1 MAIVTISR
9 MFGAGGKTLGDM
21 LAKKIGYTFIDNEII
36 QMVAKDAKV
45 STNWVESIEREAG
58 GKLQKFLS
66 RVVPKNLVDRVLDN
80 QRGYIDEEIYVE
92 TLQKIIVKIADEG
105 DAVILGR
112 GSQYILKNREDTIHL
127 LLVAEKE
134 DRIKFME
141 NTYNLSRS
149 QALQSV
155 QSEDKRR
162 MNLYRKF
169 GRQDYDTPW
178 LYHMVLNMSM
188 IGLEE
193 ATDIIKEMLDRRER
207 ELKQA

>member
-1 MAIVTISR
+1 
-9 MFGAGGKTLGDM
+9 MFGAGGKTLGEM

-45 STNWVESIEREAG
+45 STNWVEAIEREAG
-58 GKLQKFLS
+58 GKLQKFLT

-92 TLQKIIVKIADEG
+92 TLQKIIGKIAEEG
-105 DAVILGR
+105 NAVILGR
-112 GSQYILKNREDTIHL
+112 GSQYILKDREDTIHL

-141 NTYNLSRS
+141 THYNLSRS
-149 QALQSV
+149 QAIQSV

-178 LYHMVLNMSM
+178 LYHLVLNMSK
-188 IGLEE
+188 IDLEE
-193 ATDIIKEMLDRRER
+193 ASDIIKEMLDRRER
-207 ELKQA
+207 EKQA